1 LQRRVSGFIEIK
13 AGSHK
18 TPARRPQARKK
29 SVPEENGKRREEEFC
44 RNLEKKTE
52 REEDNKFKPADSPHF
67 QTAADRCLVFPL
79 SKPLFQTI
87 SPYDFRCS
95 LFNGWW
101 FSHGSKTGRINYGG
115 MCSDFRQE

>member
-67 QTAADRCLVFPL
+67 QTAADNRSGRVGDLDGWPVFPRRMAMV
-79 SKPLFQTI
+79 K
-87 SPYDFRCS
+87 
-95 LFNGWW
+95 
-101 FSHGSKTGRINYGG
+101 KA
-115 MCSDFRQE
+115 

>member
-67 QTAADRCLVFPL
+67 QTAADTLYRPGPVG
-79 SKPLFQTI
+79 ST
-87 SPYDFRCS
+87 
-95 LFNGWW
+95 WW
-101 FSHGSKTGRINYGG
+101 SDGSRN
-115 MCSDFRQE
+115 

>member
-67 QTAADRCLVFPL
+67 QTAADNPILILIC
-79 SKPLFQTI
+79 FQ
-87 SPYDFRCS
+87 DEC
-95 LFNGWW
+95 
-101 FSHGSKTGRINYGG
+101 NYGKVG
-115 MCSDFRQE
+115 GWQDLFKLT

>member
-67 QTAADRCLVFPL
+67 QTAADRNPAPDLQGRCRAAVHRLRTSKRDGQQRLCRRLYGCGVKRGCLPVAF
-79 SKPLFQTI
+79 
-87 SPYDFRCS
+87 
-95 LFNGWW
+95 
-101 FSHGSKTGRINYGG
+101 
-115 MCSDFRQE
+115 